1 MKSVKFVPAL
11 AATLAGLS
19 ISAQAAFVVNDTW
32 IDGTRTD
39 PTSTTDSENGTDTD
53 LDGDIESRWANAGGT
68 MNVINGS
75 PGVTPG
81 VLRTTVPAAGS
92 ASWTTYFAPDAAPV
106 SLLNAGDKMT
116 LRWVFTPTSAVSA
129 TAGNQNLRIAIV
141 NSPNANRL
149 ALDGAPATGAYAG
162 YGIFG
167 TFSTTLGSTPLRLME
182 RVNPSGNFLST
193 SGEYAQRATA
203 GTSGNAGYAMNTAY
217 TLVFTA
223 ERTLASAL
231 DITVSMSGGT
241 LDGSGT
247 ISMAFT
253 DATPNSFTFDTFG
266 ARPQTGAL
274 TSENFDTSLFQ
285 VDFTTAVPE
294 PTVAAILGVGIT
306 GLIASRRSRR

>member
-1 MKSVKFVPAL
+1 MKQLKFVPVLL
-11 AATLAGLS
+11 AAVAGVSLS
-19 ISAQAAFVVNDTW
+19 SQAAFIVNDTW

-116 LRWVFTPTSAVSA
+116 IRWVFTPTSAVSA
-129 TAGNQNLRIAIV
+129 TTGNQNLRIAIV
-141 NSPNANRL
+141 DSPNANRL
-149 ALDGAPATGAYAG
+149 ALDGAPLTGGYTG

-203 GTSGNAGYAMNTAY
+203 GTSGNTGYAQNTTY

-223 ERTLASAL
+223 ERTVASGL
-231 DITVSMSGGT
+231 DISVNMSGGT
-241 LDGSGT
+241 LDGSGS
-247 ISMAFT
+247 INIAFT
-253 DATPNSFTFDTFG
+253 DTTPNSFTFDTFG

-285 VDFTTAVPE
+285 VEFATAAPE
-294 PTVAAILGVGIT
+294 PTVAARMGVSIM
-306 GLIASRRSRR
+306 GLIAARRTRK